1 MIIPNHSW
9 AGEKRP
15 RHLRHVLTLICLSL
29 FLLPL
34 GFETLAA
41 MASWGTENVLKEV
54 DDLESLQEI
63 RPNALAFPKLLEAM
77 EHKIKAIDTLTSS
90 MLLKLAKNFPC
101 SFEKQLAECAGW
113 ESKQCLCRS
122 FETPN

>member
-1 MIIPNHSW
+1 M
-9 AGEKRP
+9 
-15 RHLRHVLTLICLSL
+15 RHVLTLICLSL

-54 DDLESLQEI
+54 DDLEGLQEI
-63 RPNALAFPKLLEAM
+63 RPNALALPKLLEAM
-77 EHKIKAIDTLTSS
+77 EHKIDTLTSS

-101 SFEKQLAECAGW
+101 SFEKQLAECAG
-113 ESKQCLCRS
+113 
-122 FETPN
+122 